1 MDTMAL
7 SRPEITGGKAVS
19 QANSAKGLFVL
30 FIAAASL
37 VIVVLTLSGS
47 LASEQPDLRKDKP
60 LAVVRLGYQKGGG
73 NFAILKDWGK
83 LERQLGPAGIT
94 VRWAEFPAGP
104 QLLEAMNDGALDIG
118 VAGDTPPI
126 FAQAAADS
134 ELVYVAAE
142 PPAPEFDAV
151 LLPKNS
157 SIRSVKDL
165 KGKRIALNLGS
176 AAHLLLLR
184 ALRGAGLGL
193 NDVQLENLAPPDAR
207 VAFQS
212 GNLDAWVIW
221 YPYLADAQEALGARI
236 LVTGKGLVDGYS
248 FYFSTRSFA
257 EQHPHLLRMILTHL
271 NEADHWIDDHPA
283 AAAQIM
289 SDQTGVPAPLM
300 QELVKRRGQLEI
312 KPVDGQMIA
321 SQQRVADTFYGL
333 GLIPS
338 KLEVA
343 SAVWAPAAGIGLVA
357 AGSKNGG
364 TAGK

>member
-7 SRPEITGGKAVS
+7 ARAEISGGEAVR
-19 QANSAKGLFVL
+19 QANLAKGLFVL

-37 VIVVLTLSGS
+37 ITVILTLSLS
-47 LASEQPDLRKDKP
+47 LANEKPDLTKDRP

-73 NFAILKDWGK
+73 NFAILKDWGT
-83 LERQLGPAGIT
+83 LERQLGSTGIS
-94 VRWAEFPAGP
+94 VKWAEFPAGP
-104 QLLEAMNDGALDIG
+104 QLLEAMNDGAIDIG

-126 FAQAAADS
+126 FAQAAAGS

-151 LLPKNS
+151 ILPKDS
-157 SIRSVKDL
+157 PIHSVKDL

-184 ALRGAGLGL
+184 ALHGAGLSL
-193 NDVQLENLAPPDAR
+193 NDVQLENLVPPDAR

-221 YPYLADAQEALGARI
+221 YPYITDAQQALGARI
-236 LVTGKGLVDGYS
+236 LLTGKGLVDGYA

-257 EQHPHLLRMILTHL
+257 EQHPQLLKMILIDL
-271 NEADHWIDDHPA
+271 NEADHWIGDHPT

-289 SDQTGVPAPLM
+289 SDETGVPLPLM
-300 QELVKRRGQLEI
+300 QELVKRRGRPEI
-312 KPVDGQMIA
+312 LPVDRQMIA
-321 SQQRVADTFYGL
+321 SQQRVADTFYAL

-343 SAVWAPAAGIGLVA
+343 SAVWVPAGGIGLVA
-357 AGSKNGG
+357 TGSNDGK
-364 TAGK
+364 TAGN